1 MHRRSFTYLLGTQT
15 MSNAADILYIMAL
28 VSLVFH
34 ETDSIFSS
42 VLVPLLR
49 MGAQMISGFLA
60 PLILARFQLPF
71 YFIRFSVRATGFLCC
86 SAGPL
91 VVSRHGADMGD
102 CVYVGGSH
110 VLSGRMDYAC
120 A

>member
-1 MHRRSFTYLLGTQT
+1 MHKRSFTYLLGTQT
-15 MSNAADILYIMAL
+15 MSNAVDILYIMAL

-71 YFIRFSVRATGFLCC
+71 ILFVSQFTNWLSSLSCWGICGQRAQTRYGCLC
-86 SAGPL
+86 L
-91 VVSRHGADMGD
+91 HW
-102 CVYVGGSH
+102 
-110 VLSGRMDYAC
+110 
-120 A
+120 

>member
-1 MHRRSFTYLLGTQT
+1 MHKRSFTYLLGTQT

-71 YFIRFSVRATGFLCC
+71 ILFVSHFGVRK
-86 SAGPL
+86 GPP
-91 VVSRHGADMGD
+91 
-102 CVYVGGSH
+102 
-110 VLSGRMDYAC
+110 
-120 A
+120 

>member
-1 MHRRSFTYLLGTQT
+1 MHKRSFTYLLGTQT

-60 PLILARFQLPF
+60 PLILVRFQLPLF
-71 YFIRFSVRATGFLCC
+71 YSFLSSGNWLSLLFCWATCGQRVR
-86 SAGPL
+86 
-91 VVSRHGADMGD
+91 SRYG
-102 CVYVGGSH
+102 
-110 VLSGRMDYAC
+110 
-120 A
+120 

>member
-1 MHRRSFTYLLGTQT
+1 MHKRSFTYLLGTQT

-49 MGAQMISGFLA
+49 MGAQMISGFWHRSFWPGSSFHLFYSFPSSDNWPSSLYCWA
-60 PLILARFQLPF
+60 TCGQRARSP
-71 YFIRFSVRATGFLCC
+71 YG
-86 SAGPL
+86 
-91 VVSRHGADMGD
+91 
-102 CVYVGGSH
+102 
-110 VLSGRMDYAC
+110 
-120 A
+120 